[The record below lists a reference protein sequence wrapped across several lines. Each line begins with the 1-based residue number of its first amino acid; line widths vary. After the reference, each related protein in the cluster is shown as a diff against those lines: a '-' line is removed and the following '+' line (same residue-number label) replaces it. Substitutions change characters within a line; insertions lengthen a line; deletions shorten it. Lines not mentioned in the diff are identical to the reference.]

1 MLMKRTQQRES
12 AEMKTD
18 IHKLQ
23 TKLQL
28 VEKENIDL
36 KSEVRE
42 LKKVV
47 SSYMDPQLKE
57 QVVNTVKAGSIEED
71 VQMNKEDIIDLRI
84 NDGHHDMQIGQM
96 LNQINNINT
105 TLNGEIVKLDE
116 RITERITHVE
126 ERVTNVEERLTNEE
140 EFGLGLQKEVEEI
153 YGRLS
158 KAEEI
163 GSRLQEEVGEIDGRL
178 SKAEMR
184 TAVCGV
190 QDSMSMSS
198 STTLTFDR
206 VHDEINSGGV
216 LAESGYFTAT
226 IEGVYL
232 VTLKTTVYLVRSQE
246 LYGNLKLSSGGYN
259 DNNEDRFIESSNHV
273 GRQQ

>member
-57 QVVNTVKAGSIEED
+57 QVVNTFKAGSIEED

-84 NDGHHDMQIGQM
+84 NDLQHDKQISQI

-105 TLNGEIVKLDE
+105 TLNEETVKLDD
-116 RITERITHVE
+116 RI
-126 ERVTNVEERLTNEE
+126 TNVEGLS
-140 EFGLGLQKEVEEI
+140 LGLQE
-153 YGRLS
+153 
-158 KAEEI
+158 A
-163 GSRLQEEVGEIDGRL
+163 VGEIDGRL

-184 TAVCGV
+184 TAVCGH
-190 QDSMSMSS
+190 MSYLSFSS
-198 STTLTFDR
+198 DTTLNFEQI
-206 VHDEINSGGV
+206 HDEVNSGGV
-216 LAESGYFTAT
+216 LEKSGYFTAT
-226 IEGVYL
+226 IEGVY
-232 VTLKTTVYLVRSQE
+232 
-246 LYGNLKLSSGGYN
+246 
-259 DNNEDRFIESSNHV
+259 F
-273 GRQQ
+273 